1 MLYRD
6 AHAKYKMKY
15 KELKGK
21 YNELQHKSK
30 ALCKKVSYYRT
41 RYETDVVDIFKEDT
55 SITRNDAQ
63 MMIITQ
69 MMKVEDIF
77 MKVNQKPKA
86 SQKKFRRDI
95 VRHIWSDEREFCQ
108 MLRDKMKELVLR
120 VIRETIYS
128 PANILKAMDL
138 AGGMLSMEG
147 IEVLCTIEH
156 QGRKWFKFYYQA
168 QLQFKK

>member
-1 MLYRD
+1 VLD
-6 AHAKYKMKY
+6 AMQMHMPNY
-15 KELKGK
+15 KELKAK

-55 SITRNDAQ
+55 SITHNDAQ

-77 MKVNQKPKA
+77 MKVNLKPMA
-86 SQKKFRRDI
+86 SWKKFRRDI
-95 VRHIWSDEREFCQ
+95 ARCIWSDEHKFCQ
-108 MLRDKMKELVLR
+108 MLHDEMNELMLQ
-120 VIRETIYS
+120 VICETIYS

-138 AGGMLSMEG
+138 AGGTLSMEG
-147 IEVLCTIEH
+147 IEVLRAIEH
-156 QGRKWFKFYYQA
+156 QGRKWFKCLLPSPA
-168 QLQFKK
+168 AIKK